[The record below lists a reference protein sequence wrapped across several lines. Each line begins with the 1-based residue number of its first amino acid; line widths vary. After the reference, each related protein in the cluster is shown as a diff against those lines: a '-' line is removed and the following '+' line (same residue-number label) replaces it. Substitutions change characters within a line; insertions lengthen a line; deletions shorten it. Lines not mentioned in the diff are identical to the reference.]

1 MNRNHFWKLCLLT
14 IVLVTLFSYSYADT
28 IVSVGDSVNTN
39 NRPAYFVGGQFSNVV
54 VASWTQTRSFSNVTI
69 DAELVSTDASFL
81 TGTAYLMTA
90 IGPGT
95 TPVSEVVA
103 PITFAAQLGQV
114 GNTGP
119 SLPTTILF
127 SGLSLGRGTYYLVI
141 TAPSATTTLSPLVW
155 QIPTSYDITGSN
167 FAMLGNGF
175 AANSSISMLNPF
187 PPANEFVSVAP
198 PMFDVTGT
206 LVPTP
211 EPSSVLLLSTG
222 LLGIVGA
229 ARRKIRR

>member
-1 MNRNHFWKLCLLT
+1 MNLKLIWKLCILA
-14 IVLVTLFSYSYADT
+14 IALVTLFSYSYADT
-28 IVSVGDSVNTN
+28 IVSVADSVNTN
-39 NRPAYFVGGQFSNVV
+39 NRPDYFIGGQFSNVV

-69 DAELVSTDASFL
+69 DAELVSTDANFL

-95 TPVSEVVA
+95 TPASEILP
-103 PITFAAQLGQV
+103 PITFTAQLGPV
-114 GNTGP
+114 GNSGP

-127 SGLSLGRGTYYLVI
+127 SGLELKRGTYYLVI

-155 QIPTSYDITGSN
+155 QIPTSYDVTESN

-175 AANSSISMLNPF
+175 AANSSISPLNPF
-187 PPANEFVSVAP
+187 PPANQFISVAP
-198 PMFDVTGT
+198 AMFDVTGT

-211 EPSSVLLLSTG
+211 EPSNVLLLSTG

-229 ARRKIRR
+229 ARRKLRR